1 MSKKTE
7 LGRIEKVT
15 ISKSEGKSKK
25 LVEVPFLFY
34 KQSIKL
40 DHPAE
45 YNSQIDQFYNS
56 LTEWIKQ
63 LNEKVGNIKKIYI
76 ESITETEEAAI
87 LQFKKLTDKNERLL
101 QMIESFLEL
110 GAKLQKTEDKDL
122 LLEYLEWV
130 NTVNSPEALDITLE
144 YLLETKK
151 ERTNFIVKRIE
162 ETLLDQEIGTL
173 FITFDLKETINYP
186 NEIEVIRF
194 YPPVLDDILR
204 FLK

>member
-25 LVEVPFLFY
+25 LVEVPLLYY
-34 KQSIKL
+34 KQSIEL
-40 DHPAE
+40 DLPAE
-45 YNSQIDQFYNS
+45 YNSKIDQFYDS

>member
-1 MSKKTE
+1 MSEKTE

-15 ISKSEGKSKK
+15 ISKSEGKLKK
-25 LVEVPFLFY
+25 LVEVPLLFY
-34 KQSIKL
+34 RQSIKL
-40 DHPAE
+40 DLPPE
-45 YNSQIDQFYNS
+45 YNSKIDQFYDS

-63 LNEKVGNIKKIYI
+63 LNEKVGNINKIYI

-87 LQFKKLTDKNERLL
+87 LQFKKLINKNEPLL
-101 QMIESFLEL
+101 HMIESFLES
-110 GAKLQKTEDKDL
+110 GAKLQKTEDEDS

-130 NTVNSPEALDITLE
+130 NTANSPEALDITLE

-162 ETLLDQEIGTL
+162 ETLLDRQIGIL
-173 FITFDLKETINYP
+173 FITPDLQQEINYP
-186 NEIEVIRF
+186 NEIEVVKFR
-194 YPPVLDDILR
+194 PPVLDDILK

>member
-25 LVEVPFLFY
+25 LVEVPLLFY

-40 DHPAE
+40 DLPAD
-45 YNSQIDQFYNS
+45 YNSKIDKFYDS

-63 LNEKVGNIKKIYI
+63 LNEKVGNIDKIYI

-87 LQFKKLTDKNERLL
+87 SQFKKLTDKNERLL
-101 QMIESFLEL
+101 QIIEYFLEL
-110 GAKLQKTEDKDL
+110 GTKIQKTEDKDL
-122 LLEYLEWV
+122 ILEYLEWV
-130 NTVNSPEALDITLE
+130 NTANSPEALDITLE

-151 ERTNFIVKRIE
+151 ERINFIVKRIE
-162 ETLLDQEIGTL
+162 ETLLDRQIGIL
-173 FITFDLKETINYP
+173 FITLDLQQEINYP
-186 NEIEVIRF
+186 TEIEVIKFR
-194 YPPVLDDILR
+194 PPVLDDILK

>member
-63 LNEKVGNIKKIYI
+63 LNDKVGDINKIYI

-101 QMIESFLEL
+101 HMIESFLEL

-122 LLEYLEWV
+122 LLEYFEWV
-130 NTVNSPEALDITLE
+130 NTANSPEALDITLE

-151 ERTNFIVKRIE
+151 ERTHFIVKRIE
-162 ETLLDQEIGTL
+162 ETLLDRQIGIL
-173 FITFDLKETINYP
+173 FITPDLQPEINYP
-186 NEIEVIRF
+186 NEIEVIKFR
-194 YPPVLDDILR
+194 PPVLDDILK